1 MVLKCP
7 LVQTP
12 AGSGSSSGPLE
23 GWWGWCGVCVPLP
36 SLQSEA
42 VRRAR
47 CSPLHPPCTHPLPF
61 AKTSGTPCVVCC
73 LCCLVATAKH
83 PFRPGEG
90 EQLLAHSTV
99 GSTRISSCFQIHI
112 SFPGEINQCP
122 LTTSFLQTQ
131 GACLRWGLHFWLA
144 FAHCTLG
151 YGLWEQPRE
160 NWLCLEFHVS
170 GRDAAFKH

>member
-7 LVQTP
+7 RVQTP
-12 AGSGSSSGPLE
+12 AGSGSSCGPLE

-36 SLQSEA
+36 SLQSEE
-42 VRRAR
+42 VRREC

-61 AKTSGTPCVVCC
+61 TKTSGTLVPHD
-73 LCCLVATAKH
+73 LCAASAVLWPQPSIVSG
-83 PFRPGEG
+83 PGRG
-90 EQLLAHSTV
+90 TSF
-99 GSTRISSCFQIHI
+99 SPRTRISSCFQIHI

-160 NWLCLEFHVS
+160 NWLCLKFHVS